1 VKRLLFALG
10 IALLLLG
17 SLHQLNA
24 GLMSLSMG
32 AGRSVLRPLA
42 LAAAF
47 VLGALCLWFASVRA
61 HRESTPR
68 VLALTWLVVVG
79 AGYAGHLAFVPV
91 HRFGGAVTATP
102 LEEIEENYPRRGAH
116 TYRVN
121 GYGFRG
127 PAWQEVKA
135 PGTVRGVVIG
145 DSMVFGSGVAD
156 DETIDA
162 TLARRLRDATLARRP
177 RDATLAR
184 RPRDTRAGTAIEI
197 INLGVQGSNMPAY
210 VELYRAAT
218 DRLAPDFVVVFLFL
232 PNDLGE
238 LEQPS
243 QLDRVGL
250 FSFFAFLVG
259 TSNNPY
265 TLWAMR
271 ASDARSDAAKLAF
284 LEEHI
289 RALEDVRRARGSTPL
304 FVFLYHLDD
313 PRWVET
319 VRRQLGAGAWIVD
332 HDPLPEADFIPD
344 DGHPTAEGNRHF
356 AALVGDAVE
365 RAGVLP

>member
-1 VKRLLFALG
+1 VKRWLFALG
-10 IALLLLG
+10 IAVLLLG
-17 SLHQLNA
+17 SLQQLNA
-24 GLMSLSMG
+24 GLMSIGTG
-32 AGRSVLRPLA
+32 AGRSILRPLV

-47 VLGALCLWFASVRA
+47 VLGALALWFASARA
-61 HRESTPR
+61 QRDVTPR
-68 VLALTWLVVVG
+68 LLVTTWLVVVSV
-79 AGYAGHLAFVPV
+79 GYASHLAFVPV

-102 LEEIEENYPRRGAH
+102 LEVIEENYPRRGEH

-121 GYGFRG
+121 AFGFRG
-127 PAWQEVKA
+127 PAWREAKA

-162 TLARRLRDATLARRP
+162 TLARRLRDRRS
-177 RDATLAR
+177 
-184 RPRDTRAGTAIEI
+184 GTAVEI
-197 INLGVQGSNMPAY
+197 LNLGVQGSNMPAY
-210 VELYRAAT
+210 VELLRAAT
-218 DRLAPDFVVVFLFL
+218 DRLAPDFVAIFLFL

-243 QLDRVGL
+243 QLDRFGRY
-250 FSFFAFLVG
+250 SFFSFLVG

-271 ASDARSDAAKLAF
+271 ASDGRTDSAKLAF
-284 LEEHI
+284 LEDHV
-289 RALEDVRRARGSTPL
+289 RAFEDVRRERGSTPL
-304 FVFLYHLDD
+304 FLFLYHQDD

-319 VRRQLGAGAWIVD
+319 VRRQLGAGARVVD
-332 HDPLPEADFIPD
+332 HDPLPEADFIPE

-356 AALVGDAVE
+356 AALVADAVE